1 MSTVDM
7 WAHPLRRGDS
17 HCGSMSDSTIV
28 PAAANDSFPASLIG
42 VGNHSRRRL
51 ITVLIQEFAAAPFH
65 LTQAAGLGIGADRLE
80 RACAAGA
87 LTRVGRGWYAVANP
101 VAPWLARLLV
111 LQAENPGLVA
121 CGATAALL
129 GSMAVPPFRGVGAG
143 ELEVAFLEGSGGMRG
158 RRHGLRARRWPIP
171 PHHVVRG
178 PHGVLMTDPLR
189 TSIDL
194 ARGQSLPFALVPLDS
209 AARRA
214 VADGMRPHEVVCELR
229 ARLDLMRGRHGVR
242 LAASALRH
250 VSPLAESALESIVR
264 GRIIEAGLPSPALQ
278 VPVVGESGRSYRAD
292 LGLDL
297 PGRPEGSFG
306 LLIEADGL
314 GKYDRV
320 EALAEEKKRQHDLE
334 RRGHVFVRAIYGEA
348 LSRPEEFLSPIRRI
362 LSR

>member
-1 MSTVDM
+1 
-7 WAHPLRRGDS
+7 
-17 HCGSMSDSTIV
+17 MSDPSIV
-28 PAAANDSFPASLIG
+28 PAVDESFPASLIP
-42 VGNHSRRRL
+42 VSLIAAGNQSRRRHL
-51 ITVLIQEFAAAPFH
+51 MSRLIQEFAVAPFH

-87 LTRVGRGWYAVANP
+87 LARVGRGWYVVANP

-129 GSMAVPPFRGVGAG
+129 WSIAVPPFRGSPPG
-143 ELEVAFLEGSGGMRG
+143 ELEVAFLEGSGGLRG
-158 RRHGLRARRWPIP
+158 RRNGVRARRWPIP
-171 PHHVVRG
+171 PQHTVLG
-178 PHGVLMTDPLR
+178 PHGVLLTDPFR
-189 TSIDL
+189 TGIDV

-209 AARRA
+209 AARHA
-214 VADGMRPHEVVCELR
+214 VAVGIRPHEVDVAFR
-229 ARLDLMRGRHGVR
+229 ARLDLMQGRHGVR
-242 LAASALRH
+242 DVASALRH

-278 VPVVGESGRSYRAD
+278 VPLVGESGRSYRAD

-297 PGRPEGSFG
+297 PGEPDGSFG

-314 GKYDRV
+314 SKYDRV

-334 RRGHVFVRAIYGEA
+334 HRGHVFVRAVYVEA
-348 LSRPEEFLSPIRRI
+348 LRRPEEFLSPIRRL
-362 LSR
+362 LSA

>member
-1 MSTVDM
+1 LPHAARS
-7 WAHPLRRGDS
+7 RGGS
-17 HCGSMSDSTIV
+17 HRGFMSDSSIV
-28 PAAANDSFPASLIG
+28 PAANDSLAASLIPASLIA
-42 VGNHSRRRL
+42 VGNQSRRRHL
-51 ITVLIQEFAAAPFH
+51 MSRLIQEFAVAPFH

-87 LTRVGRGWYAVANP
+87 LARVGRGWYAVANP

-129 GSMAVPPFRGVGAG
+129 WSIAVPPFRASPPG
-143 ELEVAFLEGSGGMRG
+143 ELEVAFLEGSGGLRG
-158 RRHGLRARRWPIP
+158 RRSGVRARRWPIP
-171 PHHVVRG
+171 PHHAVFG
-178 PHGVLMTDPLR
+178 PHRVLVTDPFR
-189 TSIDL
+189 TGIDL

-209 AARRA
+209 AARHA
-214 VADGMRPHEVVCELR
+214 VTGGMRPREVVSEFR
-229 ARLDLMRGRHGVR
+229 ARLDLMRGAHGVR
-242 LAASALRH
+242 ITASALRH

-278 VPVVGESGRSYRAD
+278 VPLVGESGRSYRAD

-297 PGRPEGSFG
+297 PGEPEGSFG
-306 LLIEADGL
+306 LLVEADGL

-348 LSRPEEFLSPIRRI
+348 LSRPEEFLSPMRRI